1 MPTGTE
7 LIDLF
12 TNLNIRLCF
21 ATGLLGSAAVSARRS
36 NCAPSA

>member
-12 TNLNIRLCF
+12 TNLNMLMRF
-21 ATGLLGSAAVSARRS
+21 APGLYWDRQR
-36 NCAPSA
+36 